1 MSAPEN
7 KSLNELAATK
17 TRRKAPL
24 PRFALKPSIYEQAE
38 QLWQDT
44 LEALL
49 MSGSPAPR
57 SSSPSSG
64 SRTQKK
70 TGGQNASGGDE
81 QTSGVDAVEL
91 VRQLQDLVTEHEA
104 AADVAAEALSALS
117 WDQLQTLQVVLD
129 KVGHE
134 LLSDFIHITA
144 FHTSDPFAKALDGN
158 VPGAHANARGW
169 KARRKRRAQAA
180 AEKIKKHEPEAA
192 AATAQAVPA
201 HADAWRERQGAAHQ
215 QGPVPPEMAK
225 YAQMLAGRHWRPP
238 QASDDAAAA
247 AGGATGAAGGR
258 ASIAGAQRNAWQRA
272 SMVAGEHRAL
282 GMARQSIALASSS
295 AAASPANAHAAAQHS
310 DHTAPAANGARQPS
324 YTGLSYAAWHPAA
337 AGKVLS
343 AGTAPGESAGPRRR
357 FSTVFDGGGGGQIAS
372 PPAPP
377 AAPAL
382 DANFLGKSPGPY
394 LAKSAQV
401 IRRELHEQQLA
412 EAALDDCRSSVQS

>member
-7 KSLNELAATK
+7 ESLNEAAAIK
-17 TRRKAPL
+17 NRRKAPL

-44 LEALL
+44 IEALL
-49 MSGSPAPR
+49 
-57 SSSPSSG
+57 
-64 SRTQKK
+64 
-70 TGGQNASGGDE
+70 
-81 QTSGVDAVEL
+81 L
-91 VRQLQDLVTEHEA
+91 
-104 AADVAAEALSALS
+104 
-117 WDQLQTLQVVLD
+117 
-129 KVGHE
+129 
-134 LLSDFIHITA
+134 
-144 FHTSDPFAKALDGN
+144 
-158 VPGAHANARGW
+158 
-169 KARRKRRAQAA
+169 AQAA

-324 YTGLSYAAWHPAA
+324 YTEPLIIHI
-337 AGKVLS
+337 
-343 AGTAPGESAGPRRR
+343 
-357 FSTVFDGGGGGQIAS
+357 GGG
-372 PPAPP
+372 P
-377 AAPAL
+377 
-382 DANFLGKSPGPY
+382 K
-394 LAKSAQV
+394 V

-412 EAALDDCRSSVQS
+412 AAALEDRRSSVQR